1 MPVSS
6 ITSRTAASSGSS
18 SLSICP
24 PGGSHIPS
32 LRWKCKSTLPSH
44 TTNTATVKCLPVCF
58 ELIAFQ
64 VTPEWGTAGSQTSS
78 TNVHNVRQLM
88 RRPEG
93 GEDLPQVPDD
103 AFRRT
108 DEAPDEEFYR
118 TPRLVTHIDEWAIA
132 AVTQLYREFFPPGGE
147 ILDLM
152 SSWISHLPPEVVYR
166 RVIGLG
172 MNEVEL
178 RRNERL
184 DAYVDPEPEHEP
196 RTAFRRGGVRRGRD
210 LRLHRLPDQTRG
222 GAARSWSS
230 AEGRCTA
237 CRYILESLFSHE
249 GGRGL
254 APSGRPGPHAARRA
268 LPPGG
273 RVTSDNFQSLDRS
286 PRRMFSDPLYA
297 VVGTSTGPHVGAA
310 RPNL

>member
-1 MPVSS
+1 M
-6 ITSRTAASSGSS
+6 
-18 SLSICP
+18 
-24 PGGSHIPS
+24 
-32 LRWKCKSTLPSH
+32 
-44 TTNTATVKCLPVCF
+44 
-58 ELIAFQ
+58 
-64 VTPEWGTAGSQTSS
+64 
-78 TNVHNVRQLM
+78 
-88 RRPEG
+88 
-93 GEDLPQVPDD
+93 PQVPED

-108 DEAPDEEFYR
+108 DEAPDEEFYL

-184 DAYVDPEPEHEP
+184 DAYVIQNLNTNPELPFGEAE
-196 RTAFRRGGVRRGRD
+196 FDGVGICVSIDYLTRPVEVLREVGRVLKED
-210 LRLHRLPDQTRG
+210 APLVVTFSNRCFPTKAVEVWHRLDDQDRM
-222 GAARSWSS
+222 RLV
-230 AEGRCTA
+230 E
-237 CRYILESLFSHE
+237 RYLEEAGNF
-249 GGRGL
+249 
-254 APSGRPGPHAARRA
+254 
-268 LPPGG
+268 
-273 RVTSDNFQSLDRS
+273 DNFQSLDRS